1 MNVVTLDTDI
11 NPIQILLSSDDYNHK
26 LGTSDFVFIIPD
38 TVKSQ
43 PGHQMRVGLTTAS
56 IPVSFFNI
64 NATNNRIDMVYE
76 TVFHSVL
83 LPFGNYN
90 MGQFLTSANDS
101 IKTAGFANLPTM
113 TWNSATNKVSFLTT
127 SSFILQKSS
136 TCLQLLGFTVG
147 IDHKVNVSVVM
158 DASNNTL
165 VSEFGGVS
173 GHDEIDPGTYSKQ
186 EVATILTSKLNGNG
200 YNAEFLCVIDEL
212 TDVFS
217 IKFNQRVNNVFTYN
231 YGSKTNIS
239 VYIPTGHLNPAGL
252 GDFLE
257 NAFNAEEGAGSM
269 DLVYDNGSKKFTF
282 KTLEKLTI
290 LSTASANLFGL
301 DHINNVNSYQ
311 GNHLFNYHY
320 DGNDETLSLVNG
332 VYTIPGLIE
341 HITLLFNAKHGV
353 GKLNVVYNGV
363 TDFFVFVTTIP
374 LTIYNTSTCLLLF
387 GLPSGVT
394 YNSFSYN
401 TEYAIISVNRVINN
415 AQIVDGFDNRFVLN
429 THFAI
434 TKSQYVIDHIT
445 TLKLMASS
453 SMLYQLGFPAGVEQ
467 SSVAWG
473 GYDYQLNA
481 LAPTAFRASQTLTSN
496 SMCDIRGYDTLH
508 FKTDLFTAGHTYNAS
523 AKKSSNNILAQIPVD
538 AGAYQTIQ
546 YRPMNPHLVDIKKN
560 IVNTFRIWIEDGNG
574 NSVDFN
580 GMKWTATL
588 TVYFMK
594 AKGLVATIGANGET
608 TYSATGEATNLHSL
622 RLYIDEITKDY
633 RRMGQA
639 SKIDQSSLV

>member
-11 NPIQILLSSDDYNHK
+11 NPIQILLASDDYNHK
-26 LGTSDFVFIIPD
+26 LGTSDFVFILPD
-38 TVKSQ
+38 TVKAT
-43 PGHQMRVGLTTAS
+43 PNHQMRVGLTSAS
-56 IPVSFFNI
+56 VPVSFFNI
-64 NATNNRIDMVYE
+64 NATNNRLDMVYE
-76 TVFHSVL
+76 TVFHTVL

-101 IKTAGFANLPTM
+101 IKTVGFANLPTM

-257 NAFNAEEGAGSM
+257 NAFNAEEGADQM
-269 DLVYDNGSKKFTF
+269 DLVYENSSFTF

-301 DHINNVNSYQ
+301 DHINNVSSYQ

-320 DGNDETLSLVNG
+320 DGNDETLSLANG
-332 VYTIPGLIE
+332 VYTITNLTA
-341 HITLLFNAKHGV
+341 HITSVFNAKHGV
-353 GKLNVVYNGV
+353 GKLNVVYNGI
-363 TDFFVFVTTIP
+363 TNFFVFVTTIP

-394 YNSFSYN
+394 YHSFTYN

-415 AQIVDGFDNRFVLN
+415 AQTVDGFNNRFVLN
-429 THFAI
+429 THFPI

-467 SSVAWG
+467 SSVSWG

-523 AKKSSNNILAQIPVD
+523 QKKTSNNILAQIPVD

-546 YRPMNPHLVDIKKN
+546 YRPSNPHLVDIKKN
-560 IVNTFRIWIEDGNG
+560 IINTFRIWIEDGNG
-574 NSVDFN
+574 TLVDFN

-588 TVYFMK
+588 TIYFMK
-594 AKGLVATIGANGET
+594 TRGLIQGNSQSKWGNTSYAG
-608 TYSATGEATNLHSL
+608 TGQGNNLNSL
-622 RLYIDEITKDY
+622 RYYIDEITKDY
-633 RRMGQA
+633 KRMGQA
-639 SKIDQSSLV
+639 LKIEQSSLV